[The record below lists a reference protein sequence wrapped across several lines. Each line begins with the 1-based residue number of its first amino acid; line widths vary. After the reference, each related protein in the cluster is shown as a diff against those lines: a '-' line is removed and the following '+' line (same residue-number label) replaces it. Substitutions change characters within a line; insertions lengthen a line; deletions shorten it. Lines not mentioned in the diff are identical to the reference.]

1 MIIPIVLLCSNAF
14 VLWFVWKTHQQTQQR
29 VSNVQRLQQ
38 QLINQLQDVVDE
50 IKQLRHDVQNQSST
64 DAVDHEADWWKNA

>member
-1 MIIPIVLLCSNAF
+1 

-29 VSNVQRLQQ
+29 VAATQRVHQEVIQ
-38 QLINQLQDVVDE
+38 QLQGVIQE
-50 IKQLRHDVQNQSST
+50 IEQLRHDVQNQSSV

>member
-1 MIIPIVLLCSNAF
+1 MIIPIVLLCSNAC

-29 VSNVQRLQQ
+29 LTAVQRVHQGI
-38 QLINQLQDVVDE
+38 INQLQDVVDE

-64 DAVDHEADWWKNA
+64 DAVDHEADWWKSA

>member
-1 MIIPIVLLCSNAF
+1 MIIPIVLLCSNAC

-29 VSNVQRLQQ
+29 VSNVQRLHQQ
-38 QLINQLQDVVDE
+38 MINQLQDVVDE

-64 DAVDHEADWWKNA
+64 DAVDHEADWWKSA